1 MRGHC
6 VGSAPGHGCQHSGTD
21 KYREMHPAAL
31 HVPSIQPAF
40 CVESTL
46 VTSADDRAEGHPCA
60 SRREHRLFDVTRVGG
75 STLLSFADAP
85 AIENS
90 PVDLRSF
97 RVVEQPT
104 SPDEIADKE
113 GYLAGAYGASEHT
126 LVLIRPDGYIAFHRA
141 IGGGIEFGETAE
153 VALRREFVE
162 ELGVELGAVK
172 LLGVVENIFEYEGHP
187 GHEIA
192 HVFAV
197 DSSEIDAIPLDS
209 QLEVL
214 DEGSPIRWVPIVGTP
229 APFYP
234 TGIARILDTI
244 TRQGSRL

>member
-1 MRGHC
+1 MC
-6 VGSAPGHGCQHSGTD
+6 
-21 KYREMHPAAL
+21 
-31 HVPSIQPAF
+31 
-40 CVESTL
+40 
-46 VTSADDRAEGHPCA
+46 
-60 SRREHRLFDVTRVGG
+60 
-75 STLLSFADAP
+75 
-85 AIENS
+85 
-90 PVDLRSF
+90 
-97 RVVEQPT
+97 
-104 SPDEIADKE
+104 
-113 GYLAGAYGASEHT
+113 
-126 LVLIRPDGYIAFHRA
+126 
-141 IGGGIEFGETAE
+141 
-153 VALRREFVE
+153 
-162 ELGVELGAVK
+162 
-172 LLGVVENIFEYEGHP
+172 FEYEGHP